1 MSEGMTSQ
9 SETLWA
15 IDLNWLKTA
24 GRSFS
29 ILVSDSLCAKCRK
42 KLKADVMEVK
52 EADLLKTIKGCC
64 SKSPNF
70 IAPGLPFQESI
81 FRIFLANGNKP
92 MTLGE
97 LGEQLNQRLSL
108 DAYRTS
114 VTFLSRLM
122 KNDQYYGIKS
132 L

>member
-29 ILVSDSLCAKCRK
+29 VLAKESLCAKCRK

-64 SKSPNF
+64 SQSPDF
-70 IAPGLPFQESI
+70 IAHGLPFQESI

-97 LGEQLNQRLSL
+97 LGEQLNQRLGL
-108 DAYRTS
+108 DANRTS